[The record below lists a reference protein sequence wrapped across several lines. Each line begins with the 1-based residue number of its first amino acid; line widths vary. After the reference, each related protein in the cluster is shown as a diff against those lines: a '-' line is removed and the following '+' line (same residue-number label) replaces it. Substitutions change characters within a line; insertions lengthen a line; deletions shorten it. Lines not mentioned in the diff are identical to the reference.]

1 MFFNQIMECIKNSKV
16 FWFVILIMGER
27 GYLLIPNLPLNA
39 GNFFIITFL
48 DFQPKSLG
56 GEIGL
61 A

>member
-1 MFFNQIMECIKNSKV
+1 MECIKNSKV

-39 GNFFIITFL
+39 GYFFIITFL